1 MPEGDVPAEWVEV
14 NIEPPPYDQRE
25 KLLLDVVDPLIHEV
39 LRDRVGD
46 WHYFWEPALR
56 LRIRWQQPT
65 QADYTRLTGFLDA
78 AEADGKL
85 AGWEEGSHGG
95 PGQVYPGEAE
105 KFGADIWPYTY
116 PHWTTGCELALALV
130 KRDPD
135 NVLTELSTDPNDN
148 TLREFHWIYAVH
160 LFSDPLGLGHLDEGR
175 WSLHHAWTQLALA
188 FQQGEPPARDQLFVD
203 ALLVIERVRDLLD
216 NTVRR
221 LRSAPA
227 QPAAPAQDGTGN
239 TA

>member
-1 MPEGDVPAEWVEV
+1 M
-14 NIEPPPYDQRE
+14 
-25 KLLLDVVDPLIHEV
+25 
-39 LRDRVGD
+39 
-46 WHYFWEPALR
+46 
-56 LRIRWQQPT
+56 
-65 QADYTRLTGFLDA
+65 
-78 AEADGKL
+78 
-85 AGWEEGSHGG
+85 
-95 PGQVYPGEAE
+95 
-105 KFGADIWPYTY
+105 
-116 PHWTTGCELALALV
+116 

-148 TLREFHWIYAVH
+148 TLREFHWIHAVH

-175 WSLHHAWTQLALA
+175 WSLRHAWNQLAIA

-221 LRSAPA
+221 LRSAAA
-227 QPAAPAQDGTGN
+227 QPAEPAQDGTGD